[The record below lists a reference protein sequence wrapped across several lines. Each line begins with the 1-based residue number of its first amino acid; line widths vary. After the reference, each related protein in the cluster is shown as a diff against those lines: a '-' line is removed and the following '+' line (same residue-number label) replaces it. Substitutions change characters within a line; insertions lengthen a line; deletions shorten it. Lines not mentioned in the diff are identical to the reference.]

1 MANYPVMGRI
11 TSYIALGDSFTE
23 GLEDPAVDGAHGF
36 RGWADRLAEH
46 IEADQPGLRYANLAV
61 RGKLI
66 AEIVAEQVP
75 VAAAARA
82 DLVSLCAG
90 GNDILRPSSGPEIVA
105 RRLEQGVA
113 ALKDSGAQVLLFT
126 GFDLRRVPVMR
137 LAHSKIEVYNLLIHD
152 IARRHGAVLVD
163 LWPMPVLRDRRA
175 WNDDRLHLNPDGHRR
190 VALAAAE
197 ALGVPVAQDWRE
209 PYPPMRPQPWKD
221 ARRDDLR
228 WARTYLTPWLARR
241 INGTSSG
248 DGIVPK
254 RPDLA
259 PLDGANTTS

>member
-1 MANYPVMGRI
+1 MGRI

-23 GLEDPAVDGAHGF
+23 GLEDPAAVGF

-75 VAAAARA
+75 VAAAAGA

-90 GNDILRPSSGPEIVA
+90 GNDILRPSAGPEIVA
-105 RRLEQGVA
+105 GKLEEGVA
-113 ALKDSGAQVLLFT
+113 ALAESGARVMLFT

-152 IARRHGAVLVD
+152 IARRHSCVLVD
-163 LWPMPVLRDRRA
+163 LWPMRVLRDRRA
-175 WNDDRLHLNPDGHRR
+175 WDEDRLHLNSDGHRR

-197 ALGVPVAQDWRE
+197 TLGVPVAEDWRS
-209 PYPPMRPQPWKD
+209 PYPPMRPQPWTD
-221 ARRDDLR
+221 ARREDLR
-228 WARTYLTPWLARR
+228 WARTYLRPWIARR

-248 DGIVPK
+248 DGVVAK
-254 RPDLA
+254 RPDLS
-259 PLDGANTTS
+259 PLDGSKTSP